1 MWIFQEAV
9 VARELVIHCGD
20 ERMSF
25 HDIYLVTSLFDNIIY
40 QEPPPFFATGIWW
53 RIRAIGW
60 EQVKRISFDRDSWR
74 EGKRSTL
81 YDLARVTLLKRA
93 SDPRDALYA
102 LVGLATTSF
111 PIDYTRNVNEI
122 YCDFTARFASTEG
135 FFTKLVRFG
144 GIGMMLKGYLLLY

>member
-1 MWIFQEAV
+1 
-9 VARELVIHCGD
+9 
-20 ERMSF
+20 MSF

-93 SDPRDALYA
+93 SDPRDTLYA
-102 LVGLATTSF
+102 LVGLATASF
-111 PIDYTRNVNEI
+111 LIDYTRNVNEI
-122 YCDFTARFASTEG
+122 YCDFTEVDDPIFCPVTHIFSLATPTTRSPAYSGSE
-135 FFTKLVRFG
+135 
-144 GIGMMLKGYLLLY
+144 